1 MRIVPA
7 FITEDHQV
15 FRAFDDTQPVSLDA
29 TEGLERRTGGP
40 ATLRAMA
47 IERVAKTVFHFI
59 SDAAAEAS
67 T

>member
-7 FITEDHQV
+7 FIAEDQQL
-15 FRAFDDTQPVSLDA
+15 FRAFDDTQPVSLDT
-29 TEGLERRTGGP
+29 TEGFERRTGGP

-47 IERVAKTVFHFI
+47 IERVAKTIFHFI
-59 SDAAAEAS
+59 PDATAEAS